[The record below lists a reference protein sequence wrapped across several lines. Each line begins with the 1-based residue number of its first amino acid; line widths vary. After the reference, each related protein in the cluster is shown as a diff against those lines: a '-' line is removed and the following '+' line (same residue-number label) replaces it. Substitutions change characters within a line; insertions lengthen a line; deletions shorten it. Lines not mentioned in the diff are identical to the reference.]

1 MKGLYEK
8 CWLVGYKSTLK
19 KQFLK
24 TKNKCVKSF
33 FKMNVFIKTD
43 IYHIFLNAC
52 FRTLLTYTP
61 TIKVMK
67 KGTLI
72 TEIMTTDVITLN
84 KKDSLNTAEILFKTH
99 KIRHIPVV
107 NKDEIVGMLSYTD
120 LLRISFAD
128 AVYEDEETI
137 DTVVYNMF
145 TIEQVMAKKLVSVTS
160 NTTIKEVVE
169 ILSKKEFHA
178 LPIVDNNKLMG
189 IVTTTDL
196 LNYLLKQF

>member
-1 MKGLYEK
+1 
-8 CWLVGYKSTLK
+8 
-19 KQFLK
+19 
-24 TKNKCVKSF
+24 
-33 FKMNVFIKTD
+33 
-43 IYHIFLNAC
+43 
-52 FRTLLTYTP
+52 
-61 TIKVMK
+61 MK
-67 KGTLI
+67 KGTPI
-72 TEIMTTDVITLN
+72 TEIMTADVITLS

-107 NKDEIVGMLSYTD
+107 NEDEIIGMLSYTD

-128 AVYEDEETI
+128 AVYDDEETV

-145 TIEQVMAKKLVSVTS
+145 TIEQVMAKKLVCVSS
-160 NTTIKEVVE
+160 NTTIKEVAG

-178 LPIVDNNKLMG
+178 LPVVDSKKLIG